1 MAKKY
6 LFVLMMI
13 NSCFLFSAELTI
25 QVKDVLDL
33 ATYEDVLT
41 QNIRLST
48 TKEKKEFFINDWYS
62 AVDNRENYFIKL
74 KIEVTPIKNEL
85 LNDVSYVISVL
96 KELLLN
102 GRVCAVLARDSFVLK
117 PGQEKIIDDHY
128 WGQKGLVVRQK
139 NIFSLKI

>member
-1 MAKKY
+1 MAKKC

-13 NSCFLFSAELTI
+13 NSCFLFSAQLTI

-48 TKEKKEFFINDWYS
+48 TKDKKEFFISDWYS
-62 AVDNRENYFIKL
+62 AVDNRKNYSIKL

-85 LNDVSYVISVL
+85 LNDVAYVISVL

-102 GRVCAVLARDSFVLK
+102 GRVCEVLARDSFVLK

-139 NIFSLKI
+139 NIFSIKI

>member
-1 MAKKY
+1 MAKKC
-6 LFVLMMI
+6 LFVSMMI

-33 ATYEDVLT
+33 ATYEEVFT

-48 TKEKKEFFINDWYS
+48 TKEKREFFINDWYS
-62 AVDNRENYFIKL
+62 AVDNRENYSIKL

-85 LNDVSYVISVL
+85 LNDVAYVISVL

-139 NIFSLKI
+139 NIFSIKI